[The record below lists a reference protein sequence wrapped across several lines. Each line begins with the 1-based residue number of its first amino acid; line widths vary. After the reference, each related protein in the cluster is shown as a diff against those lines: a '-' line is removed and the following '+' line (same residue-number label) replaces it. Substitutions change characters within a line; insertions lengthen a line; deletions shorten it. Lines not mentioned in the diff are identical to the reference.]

1 MNMKNSLHI
10 YSVIF
15 HLMFFQSS
23 YLKHGEHRD
32 LFCSRISVSQIR
44 TVCLVAG
51 WWNELIV
58 NVLYLFLKMFNRQ
71 TS

>member
-32 LFCSRISVSQIR
+32 LLCSWISVSQIR
-44 TVCLVAG
+44 TVYLVAG
-51 WWNELIV
+51 WLIV